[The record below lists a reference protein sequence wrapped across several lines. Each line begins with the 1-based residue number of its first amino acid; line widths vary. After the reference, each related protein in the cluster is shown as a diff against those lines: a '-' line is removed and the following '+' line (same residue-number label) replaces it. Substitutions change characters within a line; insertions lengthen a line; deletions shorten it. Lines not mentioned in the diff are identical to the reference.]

1 VGWQNTALWAVL
13 GAVFVYF
20 CLHRT
25 DRIQDLFFSPQRNWR
40 VLVFD
45 VVVFLMGAV
54 IFTVMVIEPSTR
66 KEAFLAGAT
75 WEGVASGLL
84 ARRD

>member
-1 VGWQNTALWAVL
+1 VL

-25 DRIQDLFFSPQRNWR
+25 ERIQDLFFSPQRNWR
-40 VLVFD
+40 LLVFD
-45 VVVFLMGAV
+45 VVVFLMGAA
-54 IFTVMVIEPSTR
+54 IFTAMVVEPSTR

-84 ARRD
+84 ARRG

>member
-1 VGWQNTALWAVL
+1 ML

-25 DRIQDLFFSPQRNWR
+25 DRIQNLFFSPQRNWR

-54 IFTVMVIEPSTR
+54 IFTVMVSEPSTR
-66 KEAFLAGAT
+66 NEAFLAGAT

-84 ARRD
+84 ACRG